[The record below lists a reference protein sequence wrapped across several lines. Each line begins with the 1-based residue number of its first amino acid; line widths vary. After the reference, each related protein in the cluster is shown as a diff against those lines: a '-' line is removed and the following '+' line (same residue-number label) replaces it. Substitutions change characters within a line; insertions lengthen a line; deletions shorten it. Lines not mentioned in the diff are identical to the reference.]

1 MQVFGGLY
9 PSSGRVSQLDNSLC
23 RCRSGAAAGDVS
35 MLEDAAAAA
44 GGAPTF
50 GAAAARRDI
59 AAKAAALALLE
70 ALLRVGGA
78 ALPLAQRA
86 QVGV

>member
-1 MQVFGGLY
+1 MQVFGVLY
-9 PSSGRVSQLDNSLC
+9 PSHGVYPIRYSLC

-35 MLEDAAAAA
+35 VLEDAAAAA

-50 GAAAARRDI
+50 GAAAARRDV

-70 ALLRVGGA
+70 ALLRIGGA